1 MEILKPNVQ
10 ETKEELS
17 ETDGIMEDVRQ
28 EEVNIEAEFMDVVL
42 MNPKLRPIFDK
53 MEKLVK
59 QIERIEE

>member
-1 MEILKPNVQ
+1 VEILKPNVQ